1 MTCAV
6 DTPHLLMEMRR
17 IYYRSYRLDS
27 KNNKDKSGLSPG
39 KHFSLFQSLQVRLT
53 FSFYFVLITSHP
65 SSFMRKM
72 FPYNCDTF
80 SSDRVNLMNSLVF
93 IATYSSHGPKEY
105 LMTSNFSEI
114 IIKIQQRAVIKK
126 NKKKIK

>member
-17 IYYRSYRLDS
+17 ICYRSDRLDNKNS
-27 KNNKDKSGLSPG
+27 KNKSGLSPC

-53 FSFYFVLITSHP
+53 FNSYFVLITSHR
-65 SSFMRKM
+65 SSFIQNLLS
-72 FPYNCDTF
+72 YNCDTF
-80 SSDRVNLMNSLVF
+80 SLDLVNLMNSLVF

-105 LMTSNFSEI
+105 LTNTNLSEI
-114 IIKIQQRAVIKK
+114 IIGGLL
-126 NKKKIK
+126 

>member
-1 MTCAV
+1 MTYAV

-17 IYYRSYRLDS
+17 ICYRSDRLDN

-53 FSFYFVLITSHP
+53 FSSYFVLITSHP

-72 FPYNCDTF
+72 LSYNCDTF
-80 SSDRVNLMNSLVF
+80 SLDLVNLMNSLVF

-105 LMTSNFSEI
+105 LMTTIFSKI
-114 IIKIQQRAVIKK
+114 IIGGL
-126 NKKKIK
+126 